1 MKSPKL
7 LYLKYNVIWYTVRNT
22 YDFPLCSDKSQL
34 TNTMLAAIG
43 SKPSP
48 RFNDIT
54 TKHLPTATYIRLLRY
69 NISNPLQNLARRA
82 RALFFVIQKMGLPYS
97 KEIDAAFGQVTPLV
111 AAGFRVLQKTKNIA
125 IIVACIQGLTAFL
138 LSLILLALLGLLY
151 TMNLDLED
159 ERQQLVTPVMQWVAQ
174 WLLTYG
180 PMASWLLRVFV
191 VVCTGGM
198 GLFLFQRSSTGHQ
211 GDTSD
216 EENMSGTLEDRV

>member
-1 MKSPKL
+1 
-7 LYLKYNVIWYTVRNT
+7 
-22 YDFPLCSDKSQL
+22 
-34 TNTMLAAIG
+34 
-43 SKPSP
+43 
-48 RFNDIT
+48 
-54 TKHLPTATYIRLLRY
+54 
-69 NISNPLQNLARRA
+69 
-82 RALFFVIQKMGLPYS
+82 MGLPYS

-151 TMNLDLED
+151 TVNPDLED

-198 GLFLFQRSSTGHQ
+198 GLFLFQRSSTSHQ